1 MRLPLLV
8 VSRLAAHNLLATHGM
23 TVSVPE
29 GSERGA
35 EADAA
40 DVPDLLSCLFAA
52 QQRRVDK
59 FHEFRRCA
67 LLLSR
72 ARGSPAGCAARACHA
87 VASTAAR
94 PKLRHTFR
102 CLYTRSGFDALLVDG
117 NMGEYNAVCTRVA
130 GAFKDI
136 SAEVNAVGA
145 SLRAAGREDLCEAVR
160 TLQQQEKE
168 QLRLV
173 RASDV

>member
-29 GSERGA
+29 GSECGA

-67 LLLSR
+67 
-72 ARGSPAGCAARACHA
+72 
-87 VASTAAR
+87 
-94 PKLRHTFR
+94 R
-102 CLYTRSGFDALLVDG
+102 C
-117 NMGEYNAVCTRVA
+117 C
-130 GAFKDI
+130 
-136 SAEVNAVGA
+136 
-145 SLRAAGREDLCEAVR
+145 
-160 TLQQQEKE
+160 
-168 QLRLV
+168 
-173 RASDV
+173 